1 MKIRLFLLLM
11 ICGLSACPAVGSAQ
25 RRVIDSLQAALSQN
39 GMTVYQRAV
48 TMARLADAVSFG
60 HTRLGLE
67 KNAAALAYAQAH
79 GDRAAASYVYS
90 GRASLYVAAGDMSAA
105 ENAADSAVLLARGAS
120 AFIKGLAF
128 FRKGYLQNID
138 NSPDSALKN
147 WQQALDLLGRAG
159 DEDAALYQAN
169 IYYLLYGIYAERSDS
184 ARATGYARLALGK
197 AQGSRN
203 PGMQVAALQING
215 TDYLGRFQATGDSLY
230 LDSAVAAFARSVA
243 VFRGNSDRIKNQSVV
258 ALGALNLADIY
269 MDYYPPW
276 YGDSVLSYVNLALS
290 ASVEAGN
297 KTMQA
302 NCYDIIGK
310 LAVRAGRPGGAE
322 QALLKEEAVVDS
334 IVPANYYLSMNLY
347 ESLARLKEQQG
358 DDRASLAYYKRYL
371 EYYRK
376 EFDAEQFQTI
386 QQLEAKYQDEKKDK
400 ALKLFA
406 QRSAFQKKQT
416 FLYAGIAV
424 AAILGLLF
432 LFLAGHFRLKYSLQR
447 EKLKDEEAARLL
459 AEQRLVRSEKQQLQ
473 KELLAG
479 ALHLDHKNEVLQN
492 LKDRLLEGAA
502 APSARQLEKIINEE
516 IRLDEDFEHVKSEFK
531 ELHPE
536 FFSRL
541 QAKAVQKLTSLD
553 MKYCAY
559 LYMKLSSKQIAALL
573 HVEPKSVRMAKYRLK
588 QKLGLGKDDEL
599 DAVIQNLTA

>member
-1 MKIRLFLLLM
+1 MKIRLFLRLI
-11 ICGLSACPAVGSAQ
+11 ICGLAACPAVACAQ
-25 RRVIDSLQAALSQN
+25 RRVIDSLEEALSQN

-60 HTRLGLE
+60 NSGLGLE
-67 KNAAALAYAQAH
+67 KNTAALAYAEAH

-90 GRASLYVAAGDMSAA
+90 GRAALYAAIGDMSAA
-105 ENAADSAVLLARGAS
+105 EKAADSAVLLARGAS

-138 NSPDSALKN
+138 NNPDSALKD
-147 WQQALDLLGRAG
+147 WQRALDLLGRAS

-184 ARATGYARLALGK
+184 ARATGYARLALGR
-197 AQGSRN
+197 AQDSHN

-215 TDYLGRFQATGDSLY
+215 TDYLGRFQVAGDSLY
-230 LDSAVAAFARSVA
+230 LDSAVAAFSRSVG
-243 VFRGNSDRIKNQSVV
+243 VFRENSDRIRNQSVV

-276 YGDSVLSYVNLALS
+276 YGDSVLSYVNLALG

-310 LAVRAGRPGGAE
+310 LSVRAGRLGGAE
-322 QALLKEEAVVDS
+322 QALLKERAVVDS

-358 DDRASLAYYKRYL
+358 DDRAALTYYKQYL
-371 EYYRK
+371 GYYRK

-386 QQLEAKYQDEKKDK
+386 QQLEVKYQDEKKDK
-400 ALKLFA
+400 ALKLLA
-406 QRSAFQKKQT
+406 QRSAFQRKQT
-416 FLYAGIAV
+416 FLYAGIALAAV
-424 AAILGLLF
+424 AGLLF

-459 AEQRLVRSEKQQLQ
+459 AEQRLVQREKQQLQ

-479 ALHLDHKNEVLQN
+479 ALHIDHKNEMLQN

-516 IRLDEDFEHVKSEFK
+516 IRLDEDFERVKSEFK

-541 QAKAVQKLTSLD
+541 QAKAVQKLTPLD
-553 MKYCAY
+553 LKYCAY
-559 LYMKLSSKQIAALL
+559 LYMKMSSKQIAALL
-573 HVEPKSVRMAKYRLK
+573 HVAPKSVRMAKYRLK

-599 DAVIQNLTA
+599 DAVIQHMTA